1 MMKVL
6 NVENKIFQAV
16 RGWIPLCL
24 FEGRCKMTTISE
36 ELEKLRQIGVIVCEN
51 EVKRIEDIPLAIW
64 FSSPLVIDQKENI
77 ISNTEEQIEISV
89 YNSVKDK
96 LKEME
101 YKWDSFKKCWKKV
114 FKKEV

>member
-1 MMKVL
+1 
-6 NVENKIFQAV
+6 
-16 RGWIPLCL
+16 
-24 FEGRCKMTTISE
+24 MTTISE

-51 EVKRIEDIPLAIW
+51 EVKRIEDIPLEKVKEAKEKNLPFAIW

-77 ISNTEEQIEISV
+77 ISETEEQIEISV
-89 YNSVKDK
+89 YNSFSVKDK